1 VVASQLEIQVH
12 AAAIRIQAAYRGSR
26 ERRMVE
32 QALEEQLQPDE
43 LIERNKKK
51 QQQQR

>member
-1 VVASQLEIQVH
+1 MIAQLEIMEN

-32 QALEEQLQPDE
+32 QELEEQLDDAGAA
-43 LIERNKKK
+43 RRKR
-51 QQQQR
+51 QQQKMR